1 MTNTSI
7 PVTIAAAAEIILI
20 GFAIYFLTGVVG
32 TNDTNNQ
39 LTKTLT
45 PVVFILAAIV
55 LVHTVMW
62 YMYFTYNP
70 LAMNYYT
77 IVSGAMTMIFSLT
90 ALSIS
95 LVNT

>member
-1 MTNTSI
+1 MTTSSI
-7 PVTIAAAAEIILI
+7 PVTIAAAVEITLI
-20 GFAIYFLTGVVG
+20 GFAIYYLTGVVG
-32 TNDTNNQ
+32 TNDNNNE

-70 LAMNYYT
+70 LAMNYYI

-90 ALSIS
+90 ALSVS
-95 LVNT
+95 LINA